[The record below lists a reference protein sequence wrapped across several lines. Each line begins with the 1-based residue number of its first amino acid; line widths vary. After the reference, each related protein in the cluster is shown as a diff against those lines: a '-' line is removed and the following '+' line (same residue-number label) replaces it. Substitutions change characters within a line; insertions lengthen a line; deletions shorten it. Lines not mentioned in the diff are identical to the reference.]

1 MKYKVGD
8 KVRVRGDLRRGES
21 IFFGVVEPMAA
32 MAGSVAT
39 ISEVREGDP
48 EAYKLMEDPGGFS
61 WCEQM
66 FEPVEQ
72 FSSGGIV
79 PVNDPRLS
87 DIEVRYPG
95 FINTAEEE
103 RYIIRADKVPSGAM
117 CAAFQG
123 TLESLRAFATKKSTG
138 IESRKDI
145 RKRLLKL

>member
-8 KVRVRGDLRRGES
+8 KVRVRGDLREGEK
-21 IFFGVVEPMAA
+21 ITFGVVEPMAA

-48 EAYKLMEDPGGFS
+48 DAYKLMEDPGGFTWS
-61 WCEQM
+61 EKM

-79 PVNDPRLS
+79 PVNDPRVTSGEPIEIETAYGHSFRALLQQAF
-87 DIEVRYPG
+87 DIASEFG
-95 FINTAEEE
+95 
-103 RYIIRADKVPSGAM
+103 
-117 CAAFQG
+117 
-123 TLESLRAFATKKSTG
+123 TKKSTG